1 MKPKESDHVPYYKY
15 YIDLVEQQDIVDA
28 LIEGKKWVSAFIK
41 SVPDSKAEH
50 AYLPAGKAGADKKWT
65 VKQVLNHIIDT
76 ERILCYRALCFAR
89 GEKQTLPA
97 FDENA
102 YVANANLKNTD
113 LNLLCEEF
121 VAVREAS
128 ILLFKQLGTK
138 ELQIKGTTGLGEVTV
153 LSIGYMIC
161 GHTLHHIKVIQERY
175 LP

>member
-28 LIEGKKWVSAFIK
+28 MIEGKKWVSAFIK
-41 SVPDSKAEH
+41 SVPDSKADH
-50 AYLPAGKAGADKKWT
+50 AYADKKWT

-76 ERILCYRALCFAR
+76 ERILCYRAMCFAR

-113 LNLLCEEF
+113 LDLLCEEF

-128 ILLFKQLGTK
+128 ILLFKQLGT
-138 ELQIKGTTGLGEVTV
+138 EQLQIKGSTGLGEVTV

-161 GHTLHHIKVIQERY
+161 GHALHHAKVIQERY

>member
-15 YIDLVEQQDIVDA
+15 YIDLVEQQEIVDA
-28 LIEGKKWVSAFIK
+28 LTEGKKWISAFIK
-41 SVPDSKAEH
+41 SIPDSKAEH
-50 AYLPAGKAGADKKWT
+50 AYDAKKWT

-89 GEKQTLPA
+89 GEKQKLAA

-102 YVANANLKNTD
+102 YAANANLKNTD
-113 LNLLCEEF
+113 LDLLCEEF

-128 ILLFKQLGTK
+128 ILLFKQLGA
-138 ELQIKGTTGLGEVTV
+138 EQLQIKGTTGLGEVTV

-161 GHTLHHIKVIQERY
+161 GHALHHAKVIQERY